1 MQTITRLIFGA
12 VAAAITLLSQAHAD
26 GLPDDPSGLWKPLQG
41 ATYKFHSGIVADRE
55 PPTAKDS
62 RLTIVL
68 HGKAAKELF
77 DSIGPDQ
84 KETCDDAKGDRERAK
99 KGVSCTYTASLINDK
114 DGPIRCWIGLNLKT
128 GDTVGTI
135 SC

>member
-1 MQTITRLIFGA
+1 MRNISRLIPGA
-12 VAAAITLLSQAHAD
+12 IAVAITLLSLAHAGD
-26 GLPDDPSGLWKPLQG
+26 RPDDPSGLWKSLQG
-41 ATYKFHSGIVADRE
+41 ATYKFHSGIVADHE

-77 DSIGPDQ
+77 ESIGPDQ
-84 KETCDDAKGDRERAK
+84 KETCDDVTGDRERAK
-99 KGVSCTYTASLINDK
+99 KGVSCTYTASLVNDK
-114 DGPIRCWIGLNLKT
+114 DGPVKCWIGLDLKT
-128 GDTVGTI
+128 GDTIGTI